1 MTVRR
6 SLITGVV
13 AVSVATFAL
22 QAESIAEPAGKP
34 GAVAEVQEISPQVRA
49 TMEAE
54 RPFADAADQ
63 VEKAVARSGSDGF
76 SGVGLENK
84 KLVVWWKGAVPAE
97 VSQEISRASVPI
109 EVRAAAH
116 SRRELEVA
124 AETVSAQMRADAKSP
139 IHMVMVPVDGSRVIA
154 AADRA
159 DAGVKAL
166 GTGVPVEV
174 VVRQRIHPAAGPA
187 TRYNDGWDGNNFA
200 PFSGGGAIIN
210 WDNGRRCTAG
220 FGVRDI
226 AGAQYLL
233 TAGHCGRVNGG
244 WSNGNRSRDIGVA
257 RHEHGGHDLL
267 LVATAADNWMWDG
280 GATTNN
286 FTKRVDGWAEA
297 QPGFAVCQSGSTSGA
312 VCNIINSNNFVFQY
326 CGTDPYG
333 NRECYNDLV
342 LAEHSDS
349 NAIACQGGDSGGPVF
364 TLVGSTAVRAVGTVS
379 GCGGR
384 GMLYQDFLTAVRD
397 FGITTIG

>member
-22 QAESIAEPAGKP
+22 QAESIAAPVGKP

-49 TMEAE
+49 TMEAQ

-63 VEKAVARSGSDGF
+63 VEKAVARSGADGL
-76 SGVGLENK
+76 SGVGLKSE

-97 VSQEISRASVPI
+97 VSQEINRASVPI

-116 SRRELEVA
+116 SRRELESA
-124 AETVSAQMRADAKSP
+124 AEVVSAQMRADAKSP
-139 IHMVMVPVDGSRVIA
+139 IHTVMVPVDGSRVIA

-159 DAGVKAL
+159 DVAVNTLAA
-166 GTGVPVEV
+166 GVPVEV
-174 VVRQRIHPAAGPA
+174 VVQQRTRPAAGPA
-187 TRYNDGWDGNNFA
+187 TRYNDGWAGNNFA

-210 WDNGRRCTAG
+210 SDNGGRCTAG
-220 FGVRDI
+220 FGVQNV
-226 AGAQYLL
+226 AGAQFLL
-233 TAGHCGRVNGG
+233 TAGHCGRVNGA
-244 WSNGNRSRDIGVA
+244 WTNGNGSRSIGVA
-257 RHEHGGHDLL
+257 RHEHVAHDLL
-267 LVATAADNWMWDG
+267 LVATSADNWMWDG
-280 GATTNN
+280 GSTANN

-297 QPGFAVCQSGSTSGA
+297 RPGFAVCQSGSTSGA
-312 VCNIINSNNFVFQY
+312 VCNITNSDNFVERT
-326 CGTDPYG
+326 CGLDAYG
-333 NRECYNDLV
+333 NYECYDDLV
-342 LAEHSDS
+342 LAHHNDS
-349 NAIACQGGDSGGPVF
+349 NGTACRGGDSGGPVF
-364 TLVGSTAVRAVGTVS
+364 TLVGSNAVRAAGTVT

-384 GMLYQDFLTAVRD
+384 VMTYQDFTTAVRD